1 MPNRGKYKYADP
13 AISDSYKEKKLDG
26 EFINQVNYLATRLK
40 YQASELKDIVK
51 VRNNPQ
57 MYPDRYYEMKGQ
69 DISEAAF
76 KNDLSIFNTTDS
88 GEKLTLAQFNKIIK
102 ANWDTYSYATTL
114 FADQISG
121 LSDLPKF
128 TENEVISHNR
138 FMQIMDNYNKIND
151 YLNRN
156 WNKYFDGSGYC
167 ILSCQVACQA
177 ACQLGCQSCQYNTCH
192 NQNCGGWS

>member
-26 EFINQVNYLATRLK
+26 EFVNQVNYLATRLK

-102 ANWDTYSYATTL
+102 ANWDTYSYASTL
-114 FADQISG
+114 FADQIQG
-121 LSDLPKF
+121 VRDLPKF
-128 TENEVISHNR
+128 TENEVLSHNR

>member
-26 EFINQVNYLATRLK
+26 EFVNQVNYLATRLK

-88 GEKLTLAQFNKIIK
+88 GEKLTLVQFNKIIK

-114 FADQISG
+114 FSDQISG

-128 TENEVISHNR
+128 TENEVLSHNR

>member
-1 MPNRGKYKYADP
+1 MPNRGKYKYAEP
-13 AISDSYKEKKLDG
+13 AISDSYKEKKLDS

-69 DISEAAF
+69 DISEEAF

-102 ANWDTYSYATTL
+102 ANWDTYSYANTL
-114 FADQISG
+114 FADQIQG
-121 LSDLPKF
+121 VRDLPKF
-128 TENEVISHNR
+128 TENEVLSHNR

>member
-102 ANWDTYSYATTL
+102 ANWDTYSYASTL
-114 FADQISG
+114 FADQIQG
-121 LSDLPKF
+121 VRDIPKF
-128 TENEVISHNR
+128 NENEVISHAR

-167 ILSCQVACQA
+167 IISCQVACQA

>member
-1 MPNRGKYKYADP
+1 MPNRGKYKYAEP

-69 DISEAAF
+69 DISEEAF

-102 ANWDTYSYATTL
+102 ANWDTYSYANTL
-114 FADQISG
+114 FADQIQG
-121 LSDLPKF
+121 VRDLPKF
-128 TENEVISHNR
+128 TENEVLSHDR
-138 FMQIMDNYNKIND
+138 FMQIMDNYNKINN

>member
-13 AISDSYKEKKLDG
+13 AISDSYKEKKLDS
-26 EFINQVNYLATRLK
+26 EFVNQVNYLATRLK

-114 FADQISG
+114 FSDQISG

-128 TENEVISHNR
+128 NENEVLSYNR

>member
-26 EFINQVNYLATRLK
+26 EFVNQVNYLATRLK

-88 GEKLTLAQFNKIIK
+88 GEKLTLDQFNKIIK

-114 FADQISG
+114 FSDQISG

>member
-1 MPNRGKYKYADP
+1 MPNRGKYKYAEP
-13 AISDSYKEKKLDG
+13 TISDSYKEKKLDG

-102 ANWDTYSYATTL
+102 ANWDTYSYASTL
-114 FADQISG
+114 FADQIQG
-121 LSDLPKF
+121 IKDLPKF
-128 TENEVISHNR
+128 NENEVLSYNR

>member
-26 EFINQVNYLATRLK
+26 EFVNQVNYLATRLK

-114 FADQISG
+114 FSDQISG

>member
-13 AISDSYKEKKLDG
+13 AISESYKENKLDS
-26 EFINQVNYLATRLK
+26 EFVNQVNYLATRLK

-114 FADQISG
+114 FSDQISG

-128 TENEVISHNR
+128 TENEVLSHNR

>member
-13 AISDSYKEKKLDG
+13 AISESYKENKLDS
-26 EFINQVNYLATRLK
+26 EFVNQVNYLATRLK

-102 ANWDTYSYATTL
+102 ANWDTYSYASTL
-114 FADQISG
+114 FADQIQG
-121 LSDLPKF
+121 VRDLPKF
-128 TENEVISHNR
+128 TENEVLSHNR

>member
-1 MPNRGKYKYADP
+1 MPNRGKYQYADP
-13 AISDSYKEKKLDG
+13 GISDSYKNKKLDG
-26 EFINQVNYLATRLK
+26 EFVNQVNYLATRLK
-40 YQASELKDIVK
+40 YQASELKDIVN

-57 MYPDRYYEMKGQ
+57 VFPDRYYEMKGQ

-76 KNDLSIFNTTDS
+76 RNDLSIFNTTDS

-114 FADQISG
+114 FAGQIP
-121 LSDLPKF
+121 DIRDIPKF
-128 TENEVISHNR
+128 NENEVISHDR
-138 FMQIMDNYNKIND
+138 FMQIMDNYYKIND

-156 WNKYFDGSGYC
+156 WNRYFDGSGYC

>member
-1 MPNRGKYKYADP
+1 MPNRGKYKYAEP

-26 EFINQVNYLATRLK
+26 EFVNQVNYLATRLK

-102 ANWDTYSYATTL
+102 ANWDTYSYANTL
-114 FADQISG
+114 FADQIPDVR
-121 LSDLPKF
+121 DLPKF
-128 TENEVISHNR
+128 TENEVLSHNR
-138 FMQIMDNYNKIND
+138 FMQIMDNYNKINN

>member
-26 EFINQVNYLATRLK
+26 EFVNQVNYLATRLK

-114 FADQISG
+114 FADQIQG
-121 LSDLPKF
+121 VKDLPKF
-128 TENEVISHNR
+128 TENEVLSHNR

>member
-1 MPNRGKYKYADP
+1 MPNRGKYSYTDP
-13 AISDSYKEKKLDG
+13 AVSEEYKEKPLDK

-40 YQASELKDIVK
+40 YQVSELKDIVK

-57 MYPDRYYEMKGQ
+57 MFPDRYYEMKGQ

-114 FADQISG
+114 FSDQISG

-128 TENEVISHNR
+128 TENEVLSHNR

>member
-26 EFINQVNYLATRLK
+26 EFVNQVNYLATRLK

-102 ANWDTYSYATTL
+102 ANWDTYSYAITL

-128 TENEVISHNR
+128 TENEVLSHNR

>member
-26 EFINQVNYLATRLK
+26 EFVNQVNYLATRLK

-88 GEKLTLAQFNKIIK
+88 DEKLTLAQFNKIIK

-128 TENEVISHNR
+128 TENEVLSHNR

>member
-26 EFINQVNYLATRLK
+26 EFVNQVNYLATRLK

-151 YLNRN
+151 YLKRN

>member
-1 MPNRGKYKYADP
+1 MPNRGKYSYTDP
-13 AISDSYKEKKLDG
+13 AVSEEYKENPLDK

-40 YQASELKDIVK
+40 YQVSELKDIVK

-57 MYPDRYYEMKGQ
+57 MFPDRYYEMKGQ
-69 DISEAAF
+69 NITEKLF
-76 KNDLSIFNTTDS
+76 KEDMSIINTTDTD
-88 GEKLTLAQFNKIIK
+88 EKLTLDQFNKLIK
-102 ANWDTYSYATTL
+102 ANWDAYNYAHTL
-114 FADQISG
+114 FKDEIP
-121 LSDLPKF
+121 DVEDIPKF
-128 TENEVISHNR
+128 AATELLTHRKFTDIIE
-138 FMQIMDNYNKIND
+138 NYNKINN

-177 ACQLGCQSCQYNTCH
+177 TCQLGCQSCQYNTCH

>member
-1 MPNRGKYKYADP
+1 
-13 AISDSYKEKKLDG
+13 
-26 EFINQVNYLATRLK
+26 
-40 YQASELKDIVK
+40 
-51 VRNNPQ
+51 
-57 MYPDRYYEMKGQ
+57 
-69 DISEAAF
+69 
-76 KNDLSIFNTTDS
+76 
-88 GEKLTLAQFNKIIK
+88 LTLAQFNKIIK

-128 TENEVISHNR
+128 TENEVLSHNR

>member
-26 EFINQVNYLATRLK
+26 EFVNQVNYLATRLK

-102 ANWDTYSYATTL
+102 ANWDTYSYASTL
-114 FADQISG
+114 FADQIQG
-121 LSDLPKF
+121 IKDLPKF
-128 TENEVISHNR
+128 TENEVLSHNR

-167 ILSCQVACQA
+167 ILSCHVAWQA

-192 NQNCGGWS
+192 NQNCGGWA

>member
-26 EFINQVNYLATRLK
+26 EFVNQVNYLATRLK

-102 ANWDTYSYATTL
+102 ANWDTYSYASTL
-114 FADQISG
+114 FADQIQG
-121 LSDLPKF
+121 VRDLPKF

>member
-128 TENEVISHNR
+128 TENEVLSHNR
-138 FMQIMDNYNKIND
+138 FMQIMDNYNKINN